1 MTSKPRR
8 KRLSIESA
16 SARPTCEGCKQSSS
30 VPDGQENEA
39 IQQLDGDWLCPR
51 HLSEALDEG
60 AFFNWL
66 VRVLGLAQ
74 KGAGTHAYLLINLLL
89 GWTVF
94 GWFVAFAWALSGR
107 DYRGSSPTMTEVVTP
122 SREQPPRKRWKP
134 TKIQRSA
141 SSRWP

>member
-1 MTSKPRR
+1 M
-8 KRLSIESA
+8 SIESA

-39 IQQLDGDWLCPR
+39 IQQLGDWLCPR

-60 AFFNWL
+60 AFST
-66 VRVLGLAQ
+66 GLCACWAWR
-74 KGAGTHAYLLINLLL
+74 KKALELTPIFLINLLL

-122 SREQPPRKRWKP
+122 SQEQPPRKRWKP
-134 TKIQRSA
+134 TKIQRAA

>member
-1 MTSKPRR
+1 MKAHFSTGLCACWAWR
-8 KRLSIESA
+8 K
-16 SARPTCEGCKQSSS
+16 K
-30 VPDGQENEA
+30 
-39 IQQLDGDWLCPR
+39 
-51 HLSEALDEG
+51 ALELTNI
-60 AFFNWL
+60 F
-66 VRVLGLAQ
+66 
-74 KGAGTHAYLLINLLL
+74 LINLLL

-122 SREQPPRKRWKP
+122 SQKQPPRKRWKP